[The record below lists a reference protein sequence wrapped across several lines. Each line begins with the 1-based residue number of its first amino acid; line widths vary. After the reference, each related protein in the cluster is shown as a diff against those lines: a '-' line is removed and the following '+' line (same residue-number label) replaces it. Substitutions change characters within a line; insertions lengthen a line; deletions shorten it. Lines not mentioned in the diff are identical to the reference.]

1 MSIGLDFPEFL
12 YEQPRGGITCW
23 QKPRNGVLV
32 VVDQMPFKTGDEV
45 TFHITVCSDATGQT
59 PAAEIQG
66 VARITADTTS
76 ASYTIVWDGVLD
88 AVTEGSV
95 IAFYT
100 LAPRRGQR
108 VIGLAGSR
116 RPVLPSTARR
126 RCVRSGQLSRV
137 GQVLAPAAVPRVESP
152 CRSCPHRRDEQPGIS
167 RGVATYRLPG
177 GRSSLLRRGG
187 AVVWRSRRGAQGVG
201 SERLEGGLGRVG

>member
-12 YEQPRGGITCW
+12 YEQPRGGIICW
-23 QKPRNGVLV
+23 QKPWNGVLV

-76 ASYTIVWDGVLD
+76 ASYTIGWDGVLD

-100 LAPRRGQR
+100 LAPAEGSASSTSQEAVVRCFRQR
-108 VIGLAGSR
+108 
-116 RPVLPSTARR
+116 P
-126 RCVRSGQLSRV
+126 
-137 GQVLAPAAVPRVESP
+137 
-152 CRSCPHRRDEQPGIS
+152 
-167 RGVATYRLPG
+167 
-177 GRSSLLRRGG
+177 GG
-187 AVVWRSRRGAQGVG
+187 AVCGPDN
-201 SERLEGGLGRVG
+201 